1 MEKIPIRP
9 KHLRHRNSKMQII
22 QGIRK
27 GVNLIELAVVV
38 MILGVLFTGIF
49 GAYYA
54 ALKISQG
61 SEMKGGAQRK
71 DVFYALENL
80 RSSFSQ
86 TFYLP
91 GQRRLI
97 FFAKGEGGQNSRRDM
112 VTFAANHPNSEET
125 GTPAIREVSF
135 FLKKMPSESDYYYL
149 IRREDEMVD
158 INPDKGGVEHVLL
171 DYVKS
176 FHMKYSLRGDKWQD
190 DWDSKELQK
199 VPKLIRIEF
208 IVKVGKKESRFET
221 LAYPGIYFK

>member
-1 MEKIPIRP
+1 MRISLK
-9 KHLRHRNSKMQII
+9 LRR
-22 QGIRK
+22 

-38 MILGVLFTGIF
+38 MILGVLFTGVF

-80 RSSFSQ
+80 RSTFSQ
-86 TFYLP
+86 TFFLS

-97 FFAKGEGGQNSRRDM
+97 FFAKGEGGPNNRKDR

-125 GTPAIREVSF
+125 GTPSVREVSF
-135 FLKKMPSESDYYYL
+135 FLRKMPNESDYYYL

-158 INPDKGGVEHVLL
+158 INPDKGGVEHILL

-176 FHMKYSLRGDKWQD
+176 FQIKYSIRGDKWQD

-199 VPKLIRIEF
+199 VPKLIRLEL
-208 IVKVGKKESRFET
+208 IVKVVRQELRFET